1 MWIPRSHKSFDVR
14 FGSGVLVPFF
24 FLQKRYLHC
33 LKNCGIIVGEN
44 PIKKLTILFLLTECR
59 SALKSSPQLK
69 KNLHQQ
75 IATNILKLEK
85 FIENSLKR
93 VKVIFQKIIFNLKYH
108 QFCRKECSVLN
119 QLAGSEKINW

>member
-1 MWIPRSHKSFDVR
+1 MIFLFVLSHALYLNKNMKMNSFKYCHCVDTEITQKFRRPIWFRRSCAI
-14 FGSGVLVPFF
+14 
-24 FLQKRYLHC
+24 FLKKRYLHC

-93 VKVIFQKIIFNLKYH
+93 
-108 QFCRKECSVLN
+108 
-119 QLAGSEKINW
+119 EKSNFLENYF